1 MIKNYLSHFL
11 PVLLALD
18 LIIPFLLAPFYKDY
32 NHLTQ
37 VMSVLGNSKAPLHS
51 IYNIWLVA
59 FGVAILISTLQLY
72 PTVAQVSS
80 SISIMLFSVIVIYA
94 VGGCILS
101 GIFSVGETKSLETL
115 SAKIHGY
122 GSVIG
127 FLLLTLAPLFVGLYF
142 FKVSNG
148 LLGILS
154 LICFTALSARLTCP
168 KPNSRPIRHNA
179 QVPDRNGKIFYT
191 SITSLSHIN
200 KIPGFILH
208 WRTKSAEI

>member
-1 MIKNYLSHFL
+1 MKNSFSNILPFL
-11 PVLLALD
+11 LFAD
-18 LIIPFLLAPFYKDY
+18 LIIPFLLAPTYKGY

-37 VMSVLGNSKAPLHS
+37 VMSVLGNSKAPLHL
-51 IYNIWLVA
+51 IYNIWLVV

-72 PTVAQVSS
+72 PVIAQVSNP
-80 SISIMLFSVIVIYA
+80 ISIMLFSVIVIYA
-94 VGGCILS
+94 LGGCILS

-127 FLLLTLAPLFVGLYF
+127 FLLLTFAPLFVVLYF

-154 LICFTALSARLTCP
+154 LICFIFAIGFFTLFVMAD
-168 KPNSRPIRHNA
+168 KPNYRGTIIAFEGLWQRLSLLSMYLPITILC
-179 QVPDRNGKIFYT
+179 IFQ
-191 SITSLSHIN
+191 
-200 KIPGFILH
+200 K
-208 WRTKSAEI
+208 

>member
-1 MIKNYLSHFL
+1 MMKNNLSSVL
-11 PVLLALD
+11 PFLLAAD
-18 LIIPFLLAPFYKDY
+18 LIIPFILAPTYKGY
-32 NHLTQ
+32 SHLTQ
-37 VMSVLGNSKAPLHS
+37 VMSVLGNSKAPWHLL
-51 IYNIWLVA
+51 YNIWLVV
-59 FGVAILISTLQLY
+59 FGFAILISILQLY
-72 PTVAQVSS
+72 PTVAQVSN

-94 VGGCILS
+94 LGGCILS

-154 LICFTALSARLTCP
+154 LICFIFAIVFFALFVMAD
-168 KPNSRPIRHNA
+168 KPNYRGGMS
-179 QVPDRNGKIFYT
+179 F
-191 SITSLSHIN
+191 
-200 KIPGFILH
+200 
-208 WRTKSAEI
+208 

>member
-59 FGVAILISTLQLY
+59 FGVAILISAFLISALQLY

-154 LICFTALSARLTCP
+154 LICFIFAIVFYALFVMAD
-168 KPNSRPIRHNA
+168 KPNCRGTIIAFEGLWQRLSLLSMYLPIA
-179 QVPDRNGKIFYT
+179 ALCIFQ
-191 SITSLSHIN
+191 
-200 KIPGFILH
+200 K
-208 WRTKSAEI
+208 

>member
-1 MIKNYLSHFL
+1 MMKNSFSNILPFL
-11 PVLLALD
+11 LIAD
-18 LIIPFLLAPFYKDY
+18 LIIPFVLAPTYKGY
-32 NHLTQ
+32 SHLTQ
-37 VMSVLGNSKAPLHS
+37 VMSVLGNSKAPLHL
-51 IYNIWLVA
+51 IYNIWLVV

-72 PTVAQVSS
+72 PTVAQVSNP
-80 SISIMLFSVIVIYA
+80 ISTMLFSVIVIYA

-142 FKVSNG
+142 LKVSNG

-154 LICFTALSARLTCP
+154 LICFIFAIVFFALFVMADKANYKGTIIAFEGLWQRL
-168 KPNSRPIRHNA
+168 SLLSMYLPIA
-179 QVPDRNGKIFYT
+179 ALCIF
-191 SITSLSHIN
+191 
-200 KIPGFILH
+200 K
-208 WRTKSAEI
+208 K

>member
-101 GIFSVGETKSLETL
+101 GFFSVGETKSLETL

-154 LICFTALSARLTCP
+154 LICFIFAIVFFALFVMAD
-168 KPNSRPIRHNA
+168 KPNYRGTIIAFEGLWQRLSLLSMYLPIA
-179 QVPDRNGKIFYT
+179 ALCIFQ
-191 SITSLSHIN
+191 
-200 KIPGFILH
+200 K
-208 WRTKSAEI
+208 

>member
-1 MIKNYLSHFL
+1 MVVQQILHQVCGLLFRH
-11 PVLLALD
+11 VLRVTVGALQECRIRMTQQGCRH
-18 LIIPFLLAPFYKDY
+18 LFAGALLQQIGCVEMPQGV
-32 NHLTQ
+32 Q
-37 VMSVLGNSKAPLHS
+37 VV
-51 IYNIWLVA
+51 
-59 FGVAILISTLQLY
+59 ILR
-72 PTVAQVSS
+72 
-80 SISIMLFSVIVIYA
+80 SIMLFSVIVIYA

-154 LICFTALSARLTCP
+154 LICFIFAIVFFALFVMAD
-168 KPNSRPIRHNA
+168 KPNYRGTIIAFEGLWQRLSLLSMYLPIA
-179 QVPDRNGKIFYT
+179 ALCIFQ
-191 SITSLSHIN
+191 
-200 KIPGFILH
+200 K
-208 WRTKSAEI
+208 